1 MRMFLRKSRVE
12 RDPLAVTMS
21 GIRLGERALQIGEG
35 NARVM
40 ALIAA
45 RTGLTGKAVIV
56 VLDDN
61 AAARVRQ
68 AVDNAGALADV
79 GVVDKGDRPD
89 DGAFDVIVVHDV
101 PGTIGAPDNA
111 IRSGWLQL
119 SLRVLRGGGRIVTIE
134 RGSPVGIRRW
144 FGGSKDAG
152 TGGAA
157 KSETALT
164 SAGFVRV
171 RLLGDREGLRFVEG
185 FKKPD

>member
-21 GIRLGERALQIGEG
+21 GVRLGERALQIGEG
-35 NARVM
+35 DTRVM

-56 VLDDN
+56 LPDER
-61 AAARVRQ
+61 AAARVRR
-68 AVDNAGALADV
+68 AVDDAGALAEV
-79 GVVDKGDRPD
+79 GVVDQGPRPD

-101 PGTIGAPDNA
+101 TRTIASPDNT
-111 IRSGWLQL
+111 ISSGWLQL
-119 SLRVLRGGGRIVTIE
+119 SLRVLRGGGRIVTVE
-134 RGSPVGIRRW
+134 RGSRVGFRAW
-144 FGGSKDAG
+144 FGDSKNSDVAG
-152 TGGAA
+152 ARQSEAA
-157 KSETALT
+157 LA
-164 SAGFVRV
+164 SAGFTRV